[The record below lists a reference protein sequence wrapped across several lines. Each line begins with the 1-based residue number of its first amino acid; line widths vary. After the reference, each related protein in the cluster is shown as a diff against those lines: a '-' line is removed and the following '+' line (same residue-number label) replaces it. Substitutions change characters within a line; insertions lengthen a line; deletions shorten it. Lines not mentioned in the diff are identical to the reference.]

1 MECPYVTDGYRN
13 NLSYQQCL
21 MSMFQLHNETV
32 NIWTHFLPA
41 VLCLP
46 LAWYDI
52 TVSVPGI
59 HGNRADYV
67 TMAIFHLSC
76 LIIFWAS
83 VYFHVFNAQGCRC
96 VYEQC
101 LGVDLWGIGV
111 ATCCYAVVYIN
122 YAFCCSLWWQI
133 FYLSWIGCLITW
145 YSVIWLH
152 PRMVSSW
159 LPMERRLLAYAPLFV
174 VLMGALFL
182 HPLILNRHW
191 PNNLAQI
198 FALHWMQ
205 PFAILVFGV
214 VVFSLKIPERWWPGL
229 FNIWG
234 HSHQWWHI
242 IIVVLQLFLRR
253 GTINSIQMELH
264 TMC

>member
-1 MECPYVTDGYRN
+1 
-13 NLSYQQCL
+13 
-21 MSMFQLHNETV
+21 MFQLHNETV
-32 NIWTHFLPA
+32 NIWTHFVPA

-59 HGNRADYV
+59 HGNRADYI

-76 LIIFWAS
+76 
-83 VYFHVFNAQGCRC
+83 
-96 VYEQC
+96 
-101 LGVDLWGIGV
+101 
-111 ATCCYAVVYIN
+111 
-122 YAFCCSLWWQI
+122 LWWQI

-152 PRMVSSW
+152 PRMVSNW
-159 LPMERRLLAYAPLFV
+159 LPMERRLVAYAPLFV

-214 VVFSLKIPERWWPGL
+214 VVFSLKIPER
-229 FNIWG
+229 
-234 HSHQWWHI
+234 
-242 IIVVLQLFLRR
+242 
-253 GTINSIQMELH
+253 
-264 TMC
+264 